1 MANLIPEEG
10 RVVNPDDFNSQV
22 REYVKIKSSM
32 EIFETRA
39 KELREKLFA
48 VLDDEGLADEKGNLQ
63 YDLENPID
71 GVVRL
76 EKQRRSTRKLNEF
89 RAEEIIE
96 AAGLSDDVYEMKRV
110 INEDALMAAYY
121 QDKITEEQLDEMF
134 PVTVAWALLTKKK

>member
-22 REYVKIKSSM
+22 REYIKIKRSR
-32 EIFETRA
+32 EIFEARA
-39 KELREKLFA
+39 KELREKLFS